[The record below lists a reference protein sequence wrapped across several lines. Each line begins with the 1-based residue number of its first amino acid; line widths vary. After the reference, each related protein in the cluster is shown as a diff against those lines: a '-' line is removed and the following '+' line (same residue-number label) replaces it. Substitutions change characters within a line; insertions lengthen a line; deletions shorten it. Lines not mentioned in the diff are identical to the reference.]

1 MHVTLL
7 TESVP
12 LECWSVLM
20 ACSIPA
26 CLQSKFKGSFASND
40 IRETVMI
47 IIGALVRKLCQN
59 EGCKL
64 KVSATG
70 PCPAAQ
76 TAQCNATL
84 SPRPLPSPQL
94 PFSFLPSNHSHL
106 PYFTVELLISFLVY
120 FCLSLE
126 CKLHIV
132 SDLKFK
138 SFFDFEL
145 ILVQELVKGSLSFLC
160 IWMYIFSMPLLKTL
174 FSPIAYS
181 WHFFVEKNHLT
192 IAV

>member
-26 CLQSKFKGSFASND
+26 CPQSKFKGSFASND

-64 KVSATG
+64 KVSAAV
-70 PCPAAQ
+70 PCPAVQ
-76 TAQCNATL
+76 TAQCNAAQ
-84 SPRPLPSPQL
+84 PLPSPQL
-94 PFSFLPSNHSHL
+94 PVSFMPSNHFHP
-106 PYFTVELLISFLVY
+106 PYFTAELLISFLVY

-145 ILVQELVKGSLSFLC
+145 ILVQDLVKSSLSFFC
-160 IWMYIFSMPLLKTL
+160 IWMYIFSKPFLKTL

-181 WHFFVEKNHLT
+181 WGKNHLT

>member
-145 ILVQELVKGSLSFLC
+145 ILVQELVKGSLSFFC
-160 IWMYIFSMPLLKTL
+160 IWMYIFLQAIIEDTIFPYCI
-174 FSPIAYS
+174 FSA
-181 WHFFVEKNHLT
+181 FFCGKNHLT